1 MGLVLA
7 CRHLN
12 RFGMD
17 KVYGVQVEITGD
29 EHNVES
35 IDSPSEAFTCC
46 LDTGFART
54 TTGNKILAS

>member
-35 IDSPSEAFTCC
+35 IDSPSEAFT
-46 LDTGFART
+46 
-54 TTGNKILAS
+54 